1 MATILSKTVLNDLDY
16 SNRPNHLKSNLQNV
30 WISNV
35 LVIKWLDFR
44 SPLTPNFLPSSGISS
59 CVRTVDTMMC
69 LHTWH
74 RPACVALGW
83 ALIQGFVNWVPLPR
97 MRPPVDRDGV
107 TA

>member
-1 MATILSKTVLNDLDY
+1 MIFAPKQLSNFACFFIFKIISLVLFY
-16 SNRPNHLKSNLQNV
+16 YP
-30 WISNV
+30 
-35 LVIKWLDFR
+35 
-44 SPLTPNFLPSSGISS
+44 PSSGISS